1 MKLWQKTIK
10 RFFQTNIVII
20 LLMTLMSMFSAPFFM
35 KKSSSISVQA
45 AAQKYAEGKGECVM
59 EVDSKR
65 VLYALRSDM
74 ALPMASTT
82 KIVTAITVLELCD
95 NLQETVVI
103 PAQAVGIEGSSIYLK
118 VDEEYTVEEL
128 LYGLM
133 LRSGNDAATALALYS
148 CGSVED
154 FCKQMNLTAQKAGA
168 LASHFNNP
176 HGLPCAGHYTTA
188 YDLCLITCYAMKNAT
203 FRKIVSTKFYEPRH
217 WKNKNKILSLA
228 QGGIGVKTGYTKEA
242 GRCLV
247 SAVERD
253 GMTLVSCV
261 LNCPTTYERSMQL
274 LDDAFTMYKKV
285 TLLQKN
291 EVFTIKNG
299 KREVKAVVKRDFS
312 YPLLTEEMD
321 FIERRIKSLTQY
333 FKNAQA
339 QQIVGQIEI
348 YLSKQLLF
356 LGNLY
361 KL

>member
-10 RFFQTNIVII
+10 RFLKTNIVII
-20 LLMTLMSMFSAPFFM
+20 LLMTLMSMFNASVFI
-35 KKSSSISVQA
+35 KKSSSIYAQA
-45 AAQKYAEGKGECVM
+45 TTQKYAEGKGECVM

-65 VLYALRSDM
+65 VLYASRSD
-74 ALPMASTT
+74 AVLPMASTT

-95 NLQETVVI
+95 DLQEQVVI
-103 PAQAVGIEGSSIYLK
+103 PEKAVGIEGSSIYLK
-118 VDEEYTVEEL
+118 ADEKYTVEEL

-133 LRSGNDAATALALYS
+133 LRSGNDAAMALALYC

-168 LASHFNNP
+168 LTSHFNNP
-176 HGLPCAGHYTTA
+176 HGLPCIGHYTTA

-203 FRKIVSTKFYEPRH
+203 FRKIVSTKYYEPRH

-261 LNCPTTYERSMQL
+261 LNCPTTYERSIQL
-274 LDDAFTMYKKV
+274 LDDAFSMYKKV
-285 TLLQKN
+285 TLLQKD
-291 EVFTIKNG
+291 EVFTIKND
-299 KREVKAVVKRDFS
+299 KKEMKVVVKRDFA
-312 YPLLTEEMD
+312 YPLLSEEID
-321 FIERRIKSLTQY
+321 LIEKRVKSLPHY
-333 FKNAQA
+333 FKNTQA

>member
-10 RFFQTNIVII
+10 RFIRENIVIA
-20 LLMTLMSMFSAPFFM
+20 LLMVLVSLFNTPLLFQNSVSFSA
-35 KKSSSISVQA
+35 QA
-45 AAQKYAEGKGECVM
+45 DTQKYAEGKGECVM

-65 VLYALRSDM
+65 VLYASHSDA

-82 KIVTAITVLELCD
+82 KIVTAITVLELCE

-103 PAQAVGIEGSSIYLK
+103 PEKAVGVEGSSIYLK
-118 VDEEYTVEEL
+118 AREKFTVEEL

-133 LRSGNDAATALALYS
+133 LRSGNDAATALALHC
-148 CGSVED
+148 CGSMED
-154 FCKQMNLTAQKAGA
+154 FCRQMNLTAQKAGA

-176 HGLPCAGHYTTA
+176 HGLPCKGHYTTA
-188 YDLCLITCYAMKNAT
+188 NDLCLITCYAMKNDT
-203 FRKIVSTKFYEPRH
+203 FRKIVSTQFYEPKH

-247 SAVERD
+247 AAIERD

-274 LDDAFTMYKKV
+274 LNDAFAAYKKV
-285 TLLQKN
+285 ELLQEN
-291 EVFTIKNG
+291 EVFIIENG
-299 KREVKAVVKRDFS
+299 KKGVKGVVKSSFS
-312 YPLLTEEMD
+312 YPLLAEE
-321 FIERRIKSLTQY
+321 IEWIEKRVKSLPQH
-333 FKNAQA
+333 FKNAKA
-339 QQIVGQIEI
+339 QEIVGQIEI